1 MDRLREVVRARTDDA
16 LTDLQRLL
24 RQPSIAATGEGIPEC
39 AALVASLFQ
48 QAGAEVTVLRAE
60 GAAPLVVA
68 LFPGRGARTLLFY
81 NHYDVQPPDP
91 LDEWVTPPFQPSV
104 RDGRLYARGAADNKG
119 DLVSRLWAV
128 RVLREAHG
136 GLPCRVKFIVEGEEE
151 IGSVHLSHYIRAHR
165 ELLAGDACI
174 WEFGERDMQERLN
187 LVAGVKGICY
197 LDLSLVAAA
206 RDLHSQ
212 YGAIVEGAAM
222 RLIWALATLKDPATG
237 RVLVEGFYD
246 RVRQPTPEE
255 EAAVRALPFDEA
267 QRKAYYGVRSWIGG
281 KRAEAAQYDLYFSP
295 TCTVCGFASGYTG
308 PGSKTVLPHRA
319 TAKLDFR
326 LVPDQD
332 PEEITAL
339 VRRHFAARGY
349 PEIDVRLLGGERAYR
364 SPLRDP
370 FVQLVARVAAR
381 ATGREVLLKPTSG
394 GTGPMY
400 PLGSTLGVPI
410 VSLGAAYWASGGHAP
425 NEHIRLADFEET
437 IDLLARIMAAYGEE
451 GSSGVR
457 RLLHRDLPDDAGG
470 WVEPQDHRHPRDD
483 LLPGPH
489 PS

>member
-16 LTDLQRLL
+16 LADLQRLL
-24 RQPSIAATGEGIPEC
+24 RQPSVAATGEGIPEC
-39 AALVASLFQ
+39 AALVASLFREAAAQ
-48 QAGAEVTVLRAE
+48 VTVLRTE
-60 GAAPLVVA
+60 DAAPLVVA
-68 LFPGRGARTLLFY
+68 LFPGQGARTLLFY
-81 NHYDVQPPDP
+81 DHYDVQPPDP
-91 LDEWVTPPFQPSV
+91 LPEWVTPPFEPAV

-128 RVLREAHG
+128 RALREARG

-151 IGSVHLSHYIRAHR
+151 TGSVHLAHYLRAYR
-165 ELLAGDACI
+165 DLLAGDACI

-197 LDLSLVAAA
+197 LDLSLVTAA

-237 RVLVEGFYD
+237 RILVEGFYD
-246 RVRQPTPEE
+246 RVRPPTPEE
-255 EAAVRALPFDEA
+255 EAALRRLPFDEA

-281 KRAEAAQYDLYFSP
+281 KSAEGAQYDLYFSP
-295 TCTVCGFASGYTG
+295 TCTICGFTSGYTG

-319 TAKLDFR
+319 TAKVDFR

-332 PEEITAL
+332 PQEIAAL
-339 VRRHFAARGY
+339 VGRHLTTLDFGDV
-349 PEIDVRLLGGERAYR
+349 EVRLLGGERAYR
-364 SPLRDP
+364 SPLDDP
-370 FVQLVARVAAR
+370 FVQLVARVAAQ
-381 ATGREVLLKPTSG
+381 ATGRQVLLKPTSG

-400 PLGSTLGVPI
+400 PLGSTLRVPI
-410 VSLGAAYWASGGHAP
+410 VSLGCSYWASGGHAP

-437 IDLLARIMAAYGEE
+437 VDLVARIIAAYGEE
-451 GSSGVR
+451 AV
-457 RLLHRDLPDDAGG
+457 
-470 WVEPQDHRHPRDD
+470 
-483 LLPGPH
+483 
-489 PS
+489 